1 MSTDKRSAGRPR
13 SFDSEK
19 ALEAAMRVFWR
30 RGYEGA
36 SLADLTRA
44 MKINRPSLYATFGD
58 KEELFRKSLAR
69 YSRGPM
75 AYMREAL
82 KQPTARAVAEH
93 LLAGTADVLSNPQ
106 NPRGCLAVQGALAC
120 GASSASVRNLLIGY
134 RQKGEGLLRERLETA
149 RSEGD
154 LPADANPADLAR
166 YLITVIRG
174 LAVDAATGASREE
187 LSKAAETAM
196 RAWPK

>member
-1 MSTDKRSAGRPR
+1 
-13 SFDSEK
+13 
-19 ALEAAMRVFWR
+19 
-30 RGYEGA
+30 
-36 SLADLTRA
+36 
-44 MKINRPSLYATFGD
+44 
-58 KEELFRKSLAR
+58 
-69 YSRGPM
+69 M

-93 LLAGTADVLSNPQ
+93 LLAGTADVLTDPQ

-120 GASSASVRNLLIGY
+120 GASSASVRNLLNGY
-134 RQKGEGLLRERLETA
+134 RQKGESLLRERLKTA
-149 RSEGD
+149 SSEGD

-187 LSKAAETAM
+187 LSKVAETAM